1 MKNPDPF
8 GCSPMSMR
16 TEALVNSSETPP
28 GIDLCFRRG
37 RWRGTGRLVA
47 LPEQPH
53 LEGRVGR
60 PLDQEGRQLTAL
72 DTYVDA
78 ELDLGLFGCDF
89 HDGTGHRV
97 RDSADRATY
106 VIECERLISAAT
118 EDTDIP
124 FWIFLLPCCDGRL
137 VDLNLDLHLL
147 AFEVS
152 RGRHDGVAHFVP
164 SMLRRA
170 ALLRCAPNVGARGD
184 LQRPTQL

>member
-118 EDTDIP
+118 EDTVPNDSAFAIREA
-124 FWIFLLPCCDGRL
+124 IGICSTGRRG
-137 VDLNLDLHLL
+137 
-147 AFEVS
+147 VS
-152 RGRHDGVAHFVP
+152 RSKSR
-164 SMLRRA
+164 SRA
-170 ALLRCAPNVGARGD
+170 AASALCAPIGGVKRTAARNSLMPD
-184 LQRPTQL
+184 MH